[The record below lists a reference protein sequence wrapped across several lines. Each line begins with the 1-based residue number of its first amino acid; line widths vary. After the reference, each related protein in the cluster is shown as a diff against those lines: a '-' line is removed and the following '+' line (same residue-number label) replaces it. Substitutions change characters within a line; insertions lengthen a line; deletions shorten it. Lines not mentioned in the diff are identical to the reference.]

1 MNAPTSS
8 PTAAAPAPRAPS
20 AWRSQLGTYLGLI
33 AVLAGMVALFSSLS
47 EYFWSAETFI
57 TIANEIPALAV
68 MAVGMTFVLIIAG
81 IDLSVGSVMALA
93 AATSAAAILQ
103 WGWTVPAAAA
113 LALAT
118 GLVCGTITGAI
129 SVAWRLPSF
138 IVSLGM
144 LEAVRGSAYVVT
156 DSRTQY
162 VGDAISWL
170 SAPFF
175 GGISFAFLLAV
186 VLAVVLVVVAQL
198 VLSRTVFGRCVVG
211 IGTNEEA
218 MRLAGVDPR
227 PIRVIVFAMTG
238 LLAGLA
244 GLMQSA
250 RLEAADPNAGTGM
263 ELQVIAAVVIGG
275 TSLMGG
281 RGSVINTAFGVLIIA
296 VLEAGLAQVGASEPS
311 KRIITGF
318 VIVAAVI
325 VDTLRQRRAKV

>member
-1 MNAPTSS
+1 MNAPTST
-8 PTAAAPAPRAPS
+8 PTAAAPAPHTPS

-118 GLVCGTITGAI
+118 GLVCGTITGTI

-186 VLAVVLVVVAQL
+186 VLVVVAQL
-198 VLSRTVFGRCVVG
+198 VLSRTVFGRSVVG

-227 PIRVIVFAMTG
+227 PIRIIVFAVTG

-281 RGSVINTAFGVLIIA
+281 RGSVVNTAFGVLIIA

-311 KRIITGF
+311 KRIITGI

-325 VDTLRQRRAKV
+325 VDTLRQRRAAKA